1 MKNKKIRNSCSFTF
15 ISNKTELNRI
25 LDELEGNE
33 ELNKSQ
39 ELGKMIIRGK
49 KISNSLSLTTVM
61 NAYELGESLLK
72 IRFPNISDS
81 KIQLYLEESLR
92 KSISVDLKSLTEEI
106 NSIIYN
112 GESHSEEVS
121 IKKEIKDY
129 EVEEAKEE
137 IKDDKIEEAEA
148 KQDEKEEIHEDLKV
162 NKKQESIQDQE
173 VYEELESEIKDDDE
187 DSLDIA
193 LDLDLDLD
201 MLCND

>member
-1 MKNKKIRNSCSFTF
+1 MQMKNKKIRNSCSFTF

-39 ELGKMIIRGK
+39 ELGKMIIRGN

-92 KSISVDLKSLTEEI
+92 KSISVDLKNLTEEI

-112 GESHSEEVS
+112 EDSHLEEVL
-121 IKKEIKDY
+121 IKEEIQDN
-129 EVEEAKEE
+129 EVEET
-137 IKDDKIEEAEA
+137 
-148 KQDEKEEIHEDLKV
+148 KQEEKEEVHKEVKV
-162 NKKQESIQDQE
+162 NKKQESIQVKE
-173 VYEELESEIKDDDE
+173 VYEEIQEDEEIQDNEESQDNF
-187 DSLDIA
+187 DI
-193 LDLDLDLD
+193 DINI
-201 MLCND
+201 LCND

>member
-39 ELGKMIIRGK
+39 ELGKMIIRGN

-112 GESHSEEVS
+112 EESHLEEVS
-121 IKKEIKDY
+121 IKEIKDY
-129 EVEEAKEE
+129 EVEEAKQE
-137 IKDDKIEEAEA
+137 IKDYEVAEA

-162 NKKQESIQDQE
+162 NKKQESMQDQE

-193 LDLDLDLD
+193 LDLD

>member
-1 MKNKKIRNSCSFTF
+1 MQMKNKKIRNSCSFTF

-39 ELGKMIIRGK
+39 ELGKMIIRGN

-92 KSISVDLKSLTEEI
+92 KSISVDLKNLTEEI

-112 GESHSEEVS
+112 EDSHLEEVL
-121 IKKEIKDY
+121 IKEEIQDN
-129 EVEEAKEE
+129 EVEET
-137 IKDDKIEEAEA
+137 
-148 KQDEKEEIHEDLKV
+148 KQEEKEEVHKEVKV
-162 NKKQESIQDQE
+162 NKKQESIQVKE
-173 VYEELESEIKDDDE
+173 VYEEIQEDEEIQDNEESQE
-187 DSLDIA
+187 DFDI
-193 LDLDLDLD
+193 DIS

>member
-39 ELGKMIIRGK
+39 ELGKMIIRGN

-92 KSISVDLKSLTEEI
+92 KSISVDLKNLTEEI

-112 GESHSEEVS
+112 EDSHLEEVL
-121 IKKEIKDY
+121 IKEEIQDN
-129 EVEEAKEE
+129 EVEET
-137 IKDDKIEEAEA
+137 
-148 KQDEKEEIHEDLKV
+148 KQEEKEEVHKEVKV
-162 NKKQESIQDQE
+162 NKKQESIQVKE
-173 VYEELESEIKDDDE
+173 VYEEIQDNEEIQEDEEIQDNEESQE
-187 DSLDIA
+187 DFDI
-193 LDLDLDLD
+193 DIS

>member
-1 MKNKKIRNSCSFTF
+1 MQMKNKKIRNSCSFTF

-39 ELGKMIIRGK
+39 ELGKMIIRGN

-112 GESHSEEVS
+112 EESHLEEVS
-121 IKKEIKDY
+121 IKEIKDY
-129 EVEEAKEE
+129 EVEEAKQE
-137 IKDDKIEEAEA
+137 IKDYEVAEA

-162 NKKQESIQDQE
+162 NKKQESMQDQE

-193 LDLDLDLD
+193 LDLD

>member
-1 MKNKKIRNSCSFTF
+1 MQMKNKKIRNSCSFTF

-39 ELGKMIIRGK
+39 ELGKMIIRGN

-72 IRFPNISDS
+72 IRFPNITDS

-112 GESHSEEVS
+112 EESHLEEVS
-121 IKKEIKDY
+121 IKEIKDY

-187 DSLDIA
+187 DSLDI
-193 LDLDLDLD
+193 DLDLD

>member
-1 MKNKKIRNSCSFTF
+1 MQMKNKKIRNSCSFTF

-39 ELGKMIIRGK
+39 ELGKMIIRGN

-92 KSISVDLKSLTEEI
+92 KSISVDLKNLTEEI

-112 GESHSEEVS
+112 EDSHLEEVL
-121 IKKEIKDY
+121 IKEEIQDN
-129 EVEEAKEE
+129 EVEET
-137 IKDDKIEEAEA
+137 
-148 KQDEKEEIHEDLKV
+148 KQEEKEEVHKEVKV
-162 NKKQESIQDQE
+162 NKKQESIQVKE
-173 VYEELESEIKDDDE
+173 VYEEIQDNEESQDNF
-187 DSLDIA
+187 DI
-193 LDLDLDLD
+193 DINI
-201 MLCND
+201 LCND

>member
-1 MKNKKIRNSCSFTF
+1 MQMKNKKIRNSCSFTF

-39 ELGKMIIRGK
+39 ELGKMIIRGN

-92 KSISVDLKSLTEEI
+92 KSISVDLKNLTEEI

-112 GESHSEEVS
+112 EDSHLEEVL
-121 IKKEIKDY
+121 IKEEIQDN
-129 EVEEAKEE
+129 EVEET
-137 IKDDKIEEAEA
+137 
-148 KQDEKEEIHEDLKV
+148 KQEEKEEVHKEVKV
-162 NKKQESIQDQE
+162 NKKQESIQVKE
-173 VYEELESEIKDDDE
+173 VYEEIQDNEEIQEDEEIQDNEESQE
-187 DSLDIA
+187 DFDI
-193 LDLDLDLD
+193 DIS